1 MEILYNNIEY
11 IEKLLNIYHNYK
23 TYYAWGAFGAPANAK
38 NRKRYEVPDTV
49 SPDTFLF
56 DCSGFAYKAIP
67 WGWCGDKTRTYG
79 GAAYNKIPT
88 DTNFNKLCY
97 DKTDDF
103 SNIIPGEC
111 VYMTGHVGIYI
122 GEGKVIECTSAW
134 DNCVMITE
142 CTNVGIMTNCKHK
155 RKWLKHGKLPFIS
168 YPEQAFSDSKAEYT
182 QARMGEGLIRIA
194 QRCGITLEEIK
205 ALNPNIK
212 PPMYIVRIGQNVRI
226 K

>member
-1 MEILYNNIEY
+1 MEILYNNLEY
-11 IEKLLNIYHNYK
+11 VEKLLNIKKNYK

-49 SPDTFLF
+49 TPDTFLF

-67 WGWCGDKTRTYG
+67 WGWCGDKTKTYG
-79 GAAYNKIPT
+79 GATYNKIPT
-88 DTNFNKLCY
+88 DTNFLKLCE
-97 DKTDDF
+97 DITNDF
-103 SNIIPGEC
+103 STIQPGEC

-142 CTNVGIMTNCKHK
+142 CTNTGIKTDCAHK
-155 RKWLKHGKLPFIS
+155 RKWLKHGKLPFVS
-168 YPEQAFSDSKAEYT
+168 YKEETASPVYT
-182 QARMGEGLIRIA
+182 QARLGEGLIKIA
-194 QRCGITLEEIK
+194 RRSGISFEEIK
-205 ALNPNIK
+205 RLNPNIK
-212 PPMYIVRIGQNVRI
+212 APMYIVRIGQNVRI